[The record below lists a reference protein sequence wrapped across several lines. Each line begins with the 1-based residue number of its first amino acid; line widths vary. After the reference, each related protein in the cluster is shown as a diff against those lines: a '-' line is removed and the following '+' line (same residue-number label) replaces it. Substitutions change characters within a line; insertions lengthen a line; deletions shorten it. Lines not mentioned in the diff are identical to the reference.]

1 MHKTLHKTS
10 LFMHT
15 HTPKGCAPFCAVE
28 SISGLPDTLFKSFST
43 LKDTKNT
50 PKAMRLTTKQYK
62 PVNKYKPPQ
71 RDRAYFI
78 TT

>member
-43 LKDTKNT
+43 LKDTKKYAESNEAS
-50 PKAMRLTTKQYK
+50 KQNNINRLI
-62 PVNKYKPPQ
+62 NFNHLNAIA
-71 RDRAYFI
+71 RI
-78 TT
+78 L

>member
-43 LKDTKNT
+43 RKDTKKYAKGDEADN
-50 PKAMRLTTKQYK
+50 KNNINRL
-62 PVNKYKPPQ
+62 
-71 RDRAYFI
+71 I
-78 TT
+78 TINRLNAIARIL